1 MWPRQALHTRNI
13 SAVALQPINQAL
25 QQPWNEPY
33 AAQPEHGEKTM
44 VLYTPELQI
53 SFPGIHTP
61 STWTQ
66 NSMKRR
72 VAQVTKS
79 NAGFGEGDYK
89 CGGGG
94 FVRGNAS
101 I

>member
-33 AAQPEHGEKTM
+33 AARPEHGEKTM

-61 STWTQ
+61 STWTKKQ
-66 NSMKRR
+66 HEKEGSASLKIW
-72 VAQVTKS
+72 
-79 NAGFGEGDYK
+79 EGDYK
-89 CGGGG
+89 CEGCV